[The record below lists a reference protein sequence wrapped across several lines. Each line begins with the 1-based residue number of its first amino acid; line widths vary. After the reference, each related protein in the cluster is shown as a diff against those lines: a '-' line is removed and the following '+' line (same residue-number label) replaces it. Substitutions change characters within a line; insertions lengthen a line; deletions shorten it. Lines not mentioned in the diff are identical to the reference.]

1 MKIKL
6 AAVAALAA
14 FAGSAYAQSSVTLYG
29 VIDGGLLYQNAA
41 GTSFI
46 PALNKSAGKLF
57 GYKDGGIYASNWG
70 MRGTEDLGSGY
81 KINFRLQGTFNSGTG
96 ALGLSGTGNGNAAFS
111 QYATIGVSSR
121 YGRVDVGRQI
131 VPMIWAMYDTDA
143 RHSEYFGSILTA
155 WIGLNQATGWIPV
168 STNGSIGA
176 LYDDNAIVYQSP
188 SYGGVSLALEY
199 APGGVAG
206 HFQGGTRESVVLKY
220 ANYGLHLSAVYYN
233 GHDTNPYVIA
243 PGAPGGV
250 APVAPTGVD
259 NNRFYYLGAMYTFR
273 GISVSASWAN
283 GRNPSNTAKA
293 NVDMYSAGLG
303 YVFSRALQI
312 TSGFYYLKDK
322 NNSANHSAEVS
333 LAVDYSLSRRTTLY
347 AEVAH
352 VNNEGNN
359 MGQMIVYGEP
369 TAPNRST
376 TGAMIGIRHSF

>member
-6 AAVAALAA
+6 VAIAALAA
-14 FAGSAYAQSSVTLYG
+14 LTGAAHAQSSVTLYG

-46 PALNKSAGKLF
+46 PALNKNGGKVF
-57 GYKDGGIYASNWG
+57 AYKDGGIYASNWG

-81 KINFRLQGTFNSGTG
+81 KVNFRLQGTFNSGTG

-111 QYATIGVSSR
+111 QYATIGVSSP

-131 VPMIWAMYDTDA
+131 VPMIWAMFDTDV
-143 RHSEYFGSILTA
+143 RRSQYFGSILTA
-155 WIGLNQATGWIPV
+155 WVGLNQATGWIPV
-168 STNGSIGA
+168 STNSSIGA

-188 SYGGVSLALEY
+188 TFAGVSFALEY

-206 HFQGGTRESVVLKY
+206 QFQGGTRESAVLKY
-220 ANYGLHLSAVYYN
+220 ANYGLNLSAVYYN
-233 GHDTNPYVIA
+233 GHDTNPYAVTPA
-243 PGAPGGV
+243 GVVSV
-250 APVAPTGVD
+250 APSGVN

-273 GISVSASWAN
+273 GFSVSASWAN

-303 YVFSRALQI
+303 YAFSPALQV

-322 NNSANHSAEVS
+322 NHSANHSAEVA
-333 LAVDYSLSRRTTLY
+333 LAVDYSLSARTTLY
-347 AEVAH
+347 AEVGH
-352 VNNEGNN
+352 VDNRGNN
-359 MGQMIVYGEP
+359 MGQMIVYGQA
-369 TAPNRST
+369 TAPNQST
-376 TGAMIGIRHSF
+376 TGAMIGVRHSF